1 MLKFFI
7 YTTLAI
13 FVVLCFPLLL
23 IWSLQTLFPLAGV
36 TYGLEEWLAAFVL
49 LFIFNSSV
57 SEK

>member
-7 YTTLAI
+7 YTLAI
-13 FVVLCFPLLL
+13 VVVLCFPLLL

-49 LFIFNSSV
+49 LLFFNSSV
-57 SEK
+57 SKK